1 MINNSFENKDQQSQ
15 KPAEPRQPPDP
26 VEKKDRWTSI
36 WMKMV
41 WMGFGEKFLQ
51 IGSAMITLILICIV
65 LWFMGKYYLRNRS
78 EQQVQTSE
86 TVRETITVADAVL
99 PYYNP
104 SYPRLENKEIHEG
117 IFRFSQNHTDLPAKP
132 RSEVIKS

>member
-65 LWFMGKYYLRNRS
+65 LWFMGKYYLRDSSRNDNRS
-78 EQQVQTSE
+78 RCGT
-86 TVRETITVADAVL
+86 TILQSLLSAFG
-99 PYYNP
+99 
-104 SYPRLENKEIHEG
+104 K
-117 IFRFSQNHTDLPAKP
+117 
-132 RSEVIKS
+132 